1 MTSRSRFA
9 EIFAPSDKD
18 KLSNG
23 DQGFNSQFFPMPC
36 DDDAEEAASPMANKN
51 DMTFEQRRQDALG
64 IVK

>member
-51 DMTFEQRRQDALG
+51 DMTFE
-64 IVK
+64 